1 MTGPERLYG
10 RETLRMMRRDVPIR
24 TVVLLNPNAGQG
36 DWSAD
41 RLGAALQDAGL
52 SPRIIDIKRSDP
64 QRALVAPADLYVIA
78 GGDGTVAKIAPLL
91 PRGAR
96 FAVLPLGTANNVAR
110 AHGIHSEPGM
120 VISHLP
126 DADECAFPL
135 LRVEANGRDQVLT
148 EALGLGALSA
158 SMEMAEAG
166 KTGSAKIAEGRRSFA
181 QALRQ
186 AIPKA
191 HLIEVE
197 GNARESELL
206 MLEALAHGRAG
217 PGLQLLPEPV
227 RPGRVGLFTVT
238 PKLREPL
245 LRWLEEG
252 ADGPAPGHVE
262 QASEVRIACGG
273 TVPLR
278 LDDEMQ
284 HMDQAPRRL
293 VLRGMDP
300 NLRLLVPGQ
309 GSRT

>member
-1 MTGPERLYG
+1 MTGPKRLYG
-10 RETLRMMRRDVPIR
+10 HETLRMMRRDVPIR
-24 TVVLLNPNAGQG
+24 TVVLLNLNAGQG
-36 DWSAD
+36 DWPAD
-41 RLGAALQDAGL
+41 RLGAALQDAAL

-78 GGDGTVAKIAPLL
+78 GGDGTVARIAPLL
-91 PRGAR
+91 PRGTR
-96 FAVLPLGTANNVAR
+96 FAILPLGTANNVAR
-110 AHGIHSEPGM
+110 AHGIRSEPGM

-126 DADECAFPL
+126 EADECAFPL
-135 LRVEANGRDQVLT
+135 LRVEAKGQDQVLT

-166 KTGSAKIAEGRRSFA
+166 KTGSEKIAEGRRSFA

-191 HLIEVE
+191 HLIEVD
-197 GNARESELL
+197 GTARESELL

-238 PKLREPL
+238 PELREPL

-293 VLRGMDP
+293 VLHGMDP
-300 NLRLLVPGQ
+300 NLHLLVPGQ